1 MLTAKLLDKYADVL
15 LWGLTTSR
23 PTPYEPGDNVLV
35 QYDLAGL
42 KLTEI
47 LFAKLMDRGV
57 NVVPRLA
64 FTSHMELD
72 FYRKAG
78 EDQLSFIAPGT
89 KELFENLHGAIY
101 ILAPDSLTHLRDIDP
116 KRIAQTAISRKPYR
130 DILVKREENGQF
142 GWTLCIHPT
151 DEYAKCAGLTKKEFT
166 EQIIKACHLRASDPV
181 KEWERIFR
189 EATEI
194 KDWLNSLKV
203 ESFHVQSASVDL
215 TVTPGKHRRFKGISG
230 HNIPSFE
237 LFLSPD
243 WRGTEGVF
251 YADQPSYR
259 SGNLVRG
266 VRLEFRKGE
275 VVDVKAEEGEEFVKK
290 QVAMDNGSNKL
301 GEFSLTDRR
310 FSKIDKFM
318 ANTLFDENYGGEYG
332 NCHVALGSSY
342 SDTFDGD
349 PAQLTE
355 ARKVELG
362 FNDSALHWDLVN
374 TEKKRVTAHLRGGGK
389 LTVYEDGQFAH

>member
-1 MLTAKLLDKYADVL
+1 VLTAKQLDKYADVL
-15 LWGLTTSR
+15 IWGLTTSR
-23 PTPYEPGDNVLV
+23 PNPYEPGETVLV

-42 KLTEI
+42 KLAEV
-47 LFAKLMDRGV
+47 LFAKLVARGI
-57 NVVPRLA
+57 NVVPRLN

-72 FYRKAG
+72 FYQLANDG
-78 EDQLSFIAPGT
+78 QLSFIAPGT
-89 KELFENLHGAIY
+89 RELYENLHGAVHI
-101 ILAPDSLTHLRDIDP
+101 IAPDSLTHLSGIDP
-116 KRIAQTAISRKPYR
+116 KRIAQTAIARKPFR
-130 DILVKREENGQF
+130 DILVKREEVGQF
-142 GWTLCIHPT
+142 GWTLCVCPT
-151 DEYAKCAGLTKKEFT
+151 DEYARCAGLSKKEFT
-166 EQIIKACHLRASDPV
+166 EQIIKACHLRAADPV
-181 KEWERIFR
+181 KEWNRIFA
-189 EATEI
+189 EAMEI
-194 KDWLNSLKV
+194 KNWLNGLPVTSYHV
-203 ESFHVQSASVDL
+203 ESANVDL
-215 TVTPGKHRRFKGISG
+215 VVTPGEHRRFKGISG

-243 WRGTEGVF
+243 WRGTEGVY

-259 SGNLVRG
+259 SGNLVKG
-266 VRLEFRKGE
+266 VRLEFKSGE
-275 VVDVKAEEGEEFVKK
+275 VVDVKAELGEEFVKK

-318 ANTLFDENYGGEYG
+318 ANTLFDENFGGEYG

-374 TEKKRVTAHLRGGGK
+374 TENKRVTATLKGGGT
-389 LTVYEDGQFAH
+389 LVIYENGQFAC